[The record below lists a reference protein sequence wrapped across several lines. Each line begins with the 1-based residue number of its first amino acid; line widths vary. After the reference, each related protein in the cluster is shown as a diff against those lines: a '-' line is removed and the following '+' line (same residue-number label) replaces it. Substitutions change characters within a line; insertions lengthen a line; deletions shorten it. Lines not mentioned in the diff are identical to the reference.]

1 MAGLYQRALEILL
14 AAAPDDKVTLALR
27 LQNDWQNKKIERQ
40 PDKVVAPP
48 DRPAR
53 PLRPKLLPPSQVPR
67 RRLGTPAGRA
77 ALLHAI
83 AHIELNAID
92 LGFDMIVRFGPHI
105 SPSDQPHFF
114 ADWVKI
120 GGEEAKHYALL
131 SERLNELGV
140 AYGDLPAH
148 DGLWEAAAR
157 TSDHVLARLAIAPLV
172 LEARGLDVTPQIIA
186 KFKAQ
191 NDLASVR
198 ILEVIYAEEIGH
210 VAIGAR
216 WFHQLCTEAGRD
228 STATFA
234 HYVQERFP
242 AGLKKPFNHEAR
254 QAAGLERPF
263 YEFLTTQRT

>member
-1 MAGLYQRALEILL
+1 MDCLYQRALEVIF
-14 AAAPDDKVTLALR
+14 AASPDDKVTLALC
-27 LQNDWQNKKIERQ
+27 LENDWQNNKLEDL
-40 PDKVVAPP
+40 PDKMVAPP

-53 PLRPKLLPPSQVPR
+53 PQRPILLPPSQVPR
-67 RRLGTPAGRA
+67 RRLGTAAGRA

-92 LGFDMIVRFGPHI
+92 LAFDMIVRFGPHI
-105 SPSDQPHFF
+105 SSADQKQFC
-114 ADWVKI
+114 ADWVQI

-140 AYGDLPAH
+140 PYGDLPAH

-157 TSDHVLARLAIAPLV
+157 TADDVLARLAIAPLV

-216 WFHQLCTEAGRD
+216 WFHQLCGEAGRD
-228 STATFA
+228 SSATFA

-263 YEFLTTQRT
+263 YEFLTNQRT